1 VRQPRLLPAIAGA
14 VCLASLSGCER
25 GLPVEAA
32 EKEMVLRAG
41 DLVEYGYGMEQT
53 EQFEKFAK
61 TRFFDG
67 SSEITYE
74 FETPDSEEEHPLYLN
89 VTMTFEKKT
98 SDARLSQGAEKV
110 GMKYGLK
117 AAGIEAREIKGFYK
131 FGDTSEF
138 YLLEKDGNPVGN
150 MFFARQGKRI
160 YTLVVSGMYF
170 DDAATWKE
178 LIEEKLTR
186 FAAHGPD

>member
-61 TRFFDG
+61 TRFIDG

-98 SDARLSQGAEKV
+98 SDAWLSQGAEKV

-178 LIEEKLTR
+178 RIEEKLTR
-186 FAAHGPD
+186 FAAHAPD